1 MSYSLWTFVTLVGIR
16 SASLKLLDEM
26 LSYTF
31 HSTSFIILA
40 FYNCF
45 LFINTAHP
53 NTLVVNM
60 FCLTQKLTDE
70 YMKKIDSIY
79 KQKEK
84 VTSFW
89 FNWWRNTKFSSVLIV
104 WHIICLYFDHFRSC
118 WRFNDCLHTNVMVSS
133 LVNLRMHSLFF
144 GLPIEWHFLIL
155 MGDTGGYFVMK
166 WNVEISYS
174 RLFVKIVCIATC
186 DLIYWEHWRVTTVRV
201 GPL

>member
-40 FYNCF
+40 FYNSF

-70 YMKKIDSIY
+70 HMKKIDSIY

-89 FNWWRNTKFSSVLIV
+89 LNWWRNTKFSSVLIV
-104 WHIICLYFDHFRSC
+104 WHIICLYFDYFRSC
-118 WRFNDCLHTNVMVSS
+118 WRFNDCLHTNVNGELSS
-133 LVNLRMHSLFF
+133 ESQNALFIFWFAHRMAFF
-144 GLPIEWHFLIL
+144 
-155 MGDTGGYFVMK
+155 DTNGRHGWIFCYEMK
-166 WNVEISYS
+166 CGN
-174 RLFVKIVCIATC
+174 
-186 DLIYWEHWRVTTVRV
+186 
-201 GPL
+201 